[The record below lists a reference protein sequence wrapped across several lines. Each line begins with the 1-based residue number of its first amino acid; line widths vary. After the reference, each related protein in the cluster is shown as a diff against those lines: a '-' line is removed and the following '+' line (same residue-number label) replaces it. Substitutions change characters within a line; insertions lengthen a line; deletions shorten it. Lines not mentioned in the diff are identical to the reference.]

1 MSDVKS
7 RRDELVSALRDKARE
22 LLPESA
28 IERTNVEAV
37 AAGLRELAA
46 DTALWSEAE
55 FPPPEGDEK
64 QARYLIAQDDGQ
76 TYALYLN
83 VMKPGK
89 KIPPHNHT
97 TWACVAAVDGVELNT
112 LYRRI
117 DGGTEAGH
125 AELEPVREVAIAPG
139 IAIGMMPE
147 DIHSVFIPGDSV
159 IRHLHFYGRAL
170 ETLSQ
175 RLMFNMEDKTCRV
188 MDVGVRTRVAR

>member
-1 MSDVKS
+1 MSDVTS

-28 IERTNVEAV
+28 IQRTNVEAV
-37 AAGLRELAA
+37 AAGLRQLAA

-64 QARYLIAQDDGQ
+64 QARYLIAQDEGQ

-117 DGGTEAGH
+117 DGGSGAGH

>member
-28 IERTNVEAV
+28 IERSNVEAV

-46 DTALWSEAE
+46 DAALWSEAE

-64 QARYLIAQDDGQ
+64 QARYLIAQDEGQ

-139 IAIGMMPE
+139 IAVGMMPE

>member
-28 IERTNVEAV
+28 IERSNVEAV

-139 IAIGMMPE
+139 IAVGMMPE

>member
-7 RRDELVSALRDKARE
+7 RRDEVVSALRDKARE

-46 DTALWSEAE
+46 DTTLWSEAE